1 MSLRWDRLDAVAAN
15 AWSDLT
21 NLLAEVDGTEEFYDP
36 QDLAEE
42 LAESGVDPS
51 QDTWAV
57 RDGEQLI
64 AFGQLRVRDG
74 LTEGRVRAYLGG
86 GVHPDYRGQ
95 GIGRQLMDRLEARAM
110 ELSAQRHP
118 GVPVCLSV
126 GGGLDSDPVRPML
139 VHRGYE
145 RVRYF
150 HQMERAL
157 PGEQLPGEQ
166 LRGEQLR
173 GEQSTDGQSTGG
185 AYDIAPLTVEVYPAE
200 LAEPMRIAHNDAFST
215 HFGFAPQSP
224 QEWQDGISS
233 RTFRPD
239 CSMVIRDGAD
249 RNRVLCYV
257 MAYSYAPGELYIGR
271 VGTIRSAR
279 GHGLARAGLLETLRL
294 AIAAGY
300 SKAELDVD
308 SINPSGAGALYE
320 SVGFKRTKTT
330 AVFDRVVPGRA

>member
-1 MSLRWDRLDAVAAN
+1 MSLRWDRLDAGAAK

-21 NLLAEVDGTEEFYDP
+21 NLLAEVDGTDEFYDP

-42 LAESGVDPS
+42 LAESGVDPRK
-51 QDTWAV
+51 DTWAV

-64 AFGQLRVRDG
+64 AFGQLRIRDG
-74 LTEGRVRAYLGG
+74 LNEGRVRAYLGG

-110 ELSAQRHP
+110 DLSAERHP
-118 GVPVCLSV
+118 GVPLCLSV
-126 GGGLDSDPVRPML
+126 SGGLDSDPVRPML

-145 RVRYF
+145 LVRYF

-157 PGEQLPGEQ
+157 TGEPLTGEQLTGEPF
-166 LRGEQLR
+166 
-173 GEQSTDGQSTGG
+173 TGG
-185 AYDIAPLTVEVYPAE
+185 PHDIAPLTVEVYCAE
-200 LAEPMRIAHNDAFST
+200 LVEPMLIAHNDAFST

-239 CSMVIRDGAD
+239 CSVVIRDVAD
-249 RNRVLCYV
+249 RKRVLCYV
-257 MAYSYAPGELYIGR
+257 MAYNYAPGELYIGR

-279 GHGLARAGLLETLRL
+279 GRGLARAGLLETLRL

-320 SVGFKRTKTT
+320 SVGFKRTRTT
-330 AVFDRVVPGRA
+330 AVFDRPVPARA